1 MYAVWTF
8 NTNKSGCKASSAG
21 QENIGDSENGAGEW
35 VSQSACFREA
45 LHQCILADRPKNMYF
60 FKKGFLISIL
70 NPSSSPSMLSNRS
83 LRESQAWE
91 LERWRRDSEPLLPL
105 QRIKFSSCKSVQSLK
120 LQFPGIWCPLLGF
133 TGSTCKH
140 TVHLYT
146 HR

>member
-1 MYAVWTF
+1 MRCGLLTP
-8 NTNKSGCKASSAG
+8 TN
-21 QENIGDSENGAGEW
+21 QD
-35 VSQSACFREA
+35 VM
-45 LHQCILADRPKNMYF
+45 HQVQDRKILAILKMGLGSGSPNQLVLERPCTNAFWQTDQKICIF
-60 FKKGFLISIL
+60 LKKGFLISIL

-83 LRESQAWE
+83 LREPQAWE
-91 LERWRRDSEPLLPL
+91 LERWQRDSEPLLPL